1 MDVEEKK
8 KRRIR
13 FNWHD
18 ALTLVLVVAATAGVF
33 IWSSFQG
40 GSVLTTNSTVLVRYA
55 NLTVADNLTV
65 TTQSGDKLTY
75 AVSFRREL
83 SQGETYSIPSSY
95 SQAPSLNFSVYELKQ
110 ITDFSLYQNKY
121 LIVTADEKTPE
132 LQGFNILGLSLYGPQ
147 VDLLISQGGIRVI
160 KEDSPYHDCSKQGQ
174 VNQAN
179 LPLVCLPNH
188 LTFQIISAQP
198 GPDA

>member
-18 ALTLVLVVAATAGVF
+18 ALTLTLVVVATAGVF
-33 IWSSFQG
+33 IWSSLQG
-40 GSVLTTNSTVLVRYA
+40 GTVLSTNSTVFVRYA
-55 NLTVADNLTV
+55 NLTIADNLTV
-65 TTQSGDKLTY
+65 TSQSGAKLSY
-75 AVSFRREL
+75 GVSFRREL
-83 SQGETYSIPSSY
+83 NTGEAYSIPAPY
-95 SQAPSLNFSVYELKQ
+95 TASQTQDFTVYNLRQ
-110 ITDFSLYQNKY
+110 ISDFSLYKDKY
-121 LIVTADEKTPE
+121 LIVKADEKTPE
-132 LQGFNILGLSLYGPQ
+132 LQGFNIPGLALYGPQ
-147 VDLLISQGGIRVI
+147 VDLMVSEGGIRVI

-179 LPLVCLPNH
+179 LPVVCLPNH